1 MPTPKM
7 WKLYKDVE
15 PGSDLHNA
23 IVHAY
28 YHLLRAER
36 GVRAAE
42 GLREM
47 YGDNQ
52 FTSYWENV
60 AVDNMLAFY
69 AQMQLIPEWQEYI
82 DMRLATHADRRMRK
96 MYRDVDDHGRKSY
109 PEAEKAASRARRKL
123 RSKYN

>member
-7 WKLYKDVE
+7 WKLYRVVK
-15 PGSDLHNA
+15 PGEDLHKA

-28 YHLLRAER
+28 YHLLRSER

-47 YGDNQ
+47 YGDNE
-52 FTSYWENV
+52 FVHFWENQ
-60 AVDNMLAFY
+60 AIDHYFAFLE
-69 AQMQLIPEWQEYI
+69 QIHLIPDWQEYL
-82 DMRLATHADRRMRK
+82 DMRLATHADRRAEK
-96 MYRDVDDHGRKSY
+96 MYRDVGDQSRKSY